1 MIGPPGPGVSLSS
14 VRFQKH
20 RKACSFLWL
29 SPNHGRL
36 NPGSGT
42 HNAALGDRG
51 FDLERADEREQEGL
65 GSESNERIS
74 LVLYGK

>member
-1 MIGPPGPGVSLSS
+1 MGHEIDRGISFSG

-20 RKACSFLWL
+20 GKTCSLLWL

-36 NPGSGT
+36 KPGSAT

-51 FDLERADEREQEGL
+51 FDLESADEREEEGL
-65 GSESNERIS
+65 GSAANKRIR
-74 LVLYGK
+74 LVLIRQ